1 MTTSER
7 RSSPVTNLNIVK
19 VKLPSEHIEPDDRK
33 VLERADIPINSSMAD
48 RVGHMVQS
56 YCDGRRIAIFS
67 GGDAKDDKTI
77 PKEVRGIGRGS
88 GFGSIRCRN
97 AVQRPKEQAIRL
109 LHQIVDI
116 HAGGKVLAG
125 VS

>member
-1 MTTSER
+1 MTGFGFWPAS
-7 RSSPVTNLNIVK
+7 
-19 VKLPSEHIEPDDRK
+19 
-33 VLERADIPINSSMAD
+33 
-48 RVGHMVQS
+48 
-56 YCDGRRIAIFS
+56 IAIFS